1 MTSQDI
7 TITELKTISEGVEE
21 EEHDGTECAPVM
33 TTGNYSRG
41 NTVVAEVVAF
51 FRYCRCGKYSR
62 QTCDNN
68 LAQLNSGGIYVPT
81 DGVDIHRDS
90 RCYYA
95 KYPKPIVSRGR
106 TVYVYSLHCVCKHA
120 SKTSFYER

>member
-1 MTSQDI
+1 MTSHDI
-7 TITELKTISEGVEE
+7 TDTELEKISEGVAE
-21 EEHDGTECAPVM
+21 EEHDGTACVPVM
-33 TTGNYSRG
+33 KTCKYSRG
-41 NTVVAEVVAF
+41 STIVGDVVVF
-51 FRYCRCGKYSR
+51 FRYCRCGKYNR

-68 LAQLNSGGIYVPT
+68 LAQLNNGGIYVPT

-95 KYPKPIVSRGR
+95 KDPKPILSRGR

-120 SKTSFYER
+120 SNTSFYQR